1 MTNSK
6 FLLGIMVLAGA
17 IGGACSDNGAGTP
30 GSGGS
35 AGGSHGGA
43 GAGGNPGVGGRSGLA
58 GATGGQLGSAGTVA
72 NGGTTGA
79 ETGAAG
85 ATGLGGTT
93 SGGSIGSG
101 GSLIAGSAAGGTTT
115 GATTAAPGGT
125 TASTTATGGAKGGTT
140 GSTSGA
146 AGGTTA
152 TLGGTTA
159 TGGAKGGTTGS
170 SGGAAGGTTANTGGA
185 TATGGAKGGTSG
197 SSGGAMGGTT
207 GSTGGATG
215 GAGGQS
221 TVGSCNVEPVTPN
234 ATPQTRKVLCY
245 LYQIYGNH
253 ILSAQEEN
261 NDDIQLNYIFQTTGK
276 KPAIRSFDMNNSKAP
291 GQCVDH
297 WNNGG
302 LCMFGYHMGIAGSYS
317 TKTDI
322 EQVLTEGSSY
332 NTTFKSRLD
341 TYAGAFQQLAA
352 VNGVG
357 IVRLLHEAGKNCA
370 WFWWGMGTADQYV
383 RLYKYAFN
391 YLTVTKGLKNTIW
404 MVPLCGSG
412 VDSAYNPGKGF
423 ADLGGSDTYAGAG
436 NYGPLTDQF
445 NKTVAAFP
453 GLPIA
458 LHENGPIPDPDQM
471 KAAGAKWLM
480 FNTWCDQFPEPPSN
494 SVDHLKAVYTHE
506 YVITLDEMPNLK

>member
-1 MTNSK
+1 
-6 FLLGIMVLAGA
+6 
-17 IGGACSDNGAGTP
+17 
-30 GSGGS
+30 
-35 AGGSHGGA
+35 
-43 GAGGNPGVGGRSGLA
+43 LA

-85 ATGLGGTT
+85 ATGLGGAT

-101 GSLIAGSAAGGTTT
+101 GSLAAGSAAGGTTT
-115 GATTAAPGGT
+115 GGTTAVPGGT
-125 TASTTATGGAKGGTT
+125 TTSTTNTGGAKGGTT
-140 GSTSGA
+140 GASGGA

-152 TLGGTTA
+152 IPGGTTA

-170 SGGAAGGTTANTGGA
+170 SGGAMGGTTGSTGGA

-221 TVGSCNVEPVTPN
+221 TVASCNVEPVTPN

>member
-35 AGGSHGGA
+35 AGGGHGGA

-93 SGGSIGSG
+93 SGGSIGS
-101 GSLIAGSAAGGTTT
+101 
-115 GATTAAPGGT
+115 
-125 TASTTATGGAKGGTT
+125 
-140 GSTSGA
+140 
-146 AGGTTA
+146 
-152 TLGGTTA
+152 
-159 TGGAKGGTTGS
+159 GGAKGGTTGS

>member
-1 MTNSK
+1 MTT
-6 FLLGIMVLAGA
+6 
-17 IGGACSDNGAGTP
+17 GGAKGGTTAA
-30 GSGGS
+30 SGG
-35 AGGSHGGA
+35 
-43 GAGGNPGVGGRSGLA
+43 
-58 GATGGQLGSAGTVA
+58 VA
-72 NGGTTGA
+72 GGTTGN
-79 ETGAAG
+79 TGG
-85 ATGLGGTT
+85 
-93 SGGSIGSG
+93 
-101 GSLIAGSAAGGTTT
+101 
-115 GATTAAPGGT
+115 
-125 TASTTATGGAKGGTT
+125 ATGGAKGGTT
-140 GSTSGA
+140 A
-146 AGGTTA
+146 A
-152 TLGGTTA
+152 
-159 TGGAKGGTTGS
+159 
-170 SGGAAGGTTANTGGA
+170 SGGAAGASTGN
-185 TATGGAKGGTSG
+185 
-197 SSGGAMGGTT
+197 SGGASGG
-207 GSTGGATG
+207 SSSGGATG

-261 NDDIQLNYIFQTTGK
+261 NDDVQLNYIFQTTGK
-276 KPAIRSFDMNNSKAP
+276 KPAIRAFDMNNSKAP
-291 GQCVDH
+291 GQCVEH

-370 WFWWGMGTADQYV
+370 WFWWGMGTADQYL

-412 VDSAYNPGKGF
+412 VDPAYNPGTSF
-423 ADLGGSDTYAGAG
+423 ADLGGSDTYVAAG

-494 SVDHLKAVYTHE
+494 SVEHLKAVYTHE